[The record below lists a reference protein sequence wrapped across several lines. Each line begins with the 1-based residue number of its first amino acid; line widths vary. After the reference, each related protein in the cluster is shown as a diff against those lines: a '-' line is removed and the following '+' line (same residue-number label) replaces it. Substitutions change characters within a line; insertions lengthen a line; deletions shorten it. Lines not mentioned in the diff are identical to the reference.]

1 VLVILCSAQQDGVP
15 ISQQLG
21 FQEKMN
27 DALRISVAEGC
38 NGAREVDKGTRCVTA
53 SLCQAEVRRII
64 PDWRLACLPWWP
76 AMVDSAIVQGGCI
89 TTYQHT
95 DHDNHLPQP
104 YLCNTRRLHYNA
116 RSHPDHNIR
125 ISRHY
130 RTNADIRLQAQP
142 WPNVC
147 NKAVAPAARD
157 SHSSS
162 LCFWVSCDSMSD
174 LCGTAY

>member
-1 VLVILCSAQQDGVP
+1 MRYVSRW
-15 ISQQLG
+15 
-21 FQEKMN
+21 
-27 DALRISVAEGC
+27 LRP
-38 NGAREVDKGTRCVTA
+38 VTA
-53 SLCQAEVRRII
+53 HVKSPKGPVASLRPPPSLVRRII

-95 DHDNHLPQP
+95 DHDNHPPQP

-116 RSHPDHNIR
+116 RSHPDHNTR
-125 ISRHY
+125 ISRHN
-130 RTNADIRLQAQP
+130 RANADIRLQAQP

-147 NKAVAPAARD
+147 NKVVAPAARD

-162 LCFWVSCDSMSD
+162 LCFWVSCDLKLD
-174 LCGTAY
+174 L